1 MKVRFEKVAVPCVI
15 NDVVTWHLAHG
26 FVWDVV
32 EESGRRI
39 GVFYC
44 TRMCGDGN
52 FIHFFSVDGIK
63 ISPATVLYTF
73 RKAIRMMS
81 NVGVVLAAVSE
92 NKKGLLRVLSRLGMK
107 EIPGGDYFRDGE
119 KILLLKYFE
128 GEKSILRDINH

>member
-1 MKVRFEKVAVPCVI
+1 MKTNFVKVTVPCVM
-15 NDVVTWHLAHG
+15 NDVVRWHQAHG

-32 EESGRRI
+32 EESGRKI

-52 FIHFFSVDGIK
+52 FIHFFSVDGVK

-73 RKAIRMMS
+73 RNAIRMMS
-81 NVGVVLAAVSE
+81 KVGVVFAAVSE

-107 EIPGGDYFRDGE
+107 EIPGGDYCRDGE
-119 KILLLKYFE
+119 KILLLKYFN
-128 GEKSILRDINH
+128 GKKSILRHINH